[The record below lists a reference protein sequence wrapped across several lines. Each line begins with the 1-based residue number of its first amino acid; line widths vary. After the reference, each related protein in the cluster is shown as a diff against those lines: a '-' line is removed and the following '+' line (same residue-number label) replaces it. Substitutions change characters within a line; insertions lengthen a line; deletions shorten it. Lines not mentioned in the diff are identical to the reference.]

1 MREPSLEALLEHLG
15 RAPLE
20 SGALEGLLHWLKAA
34 APEPDDEGALP
45 PRTLRL
51 RELAAAFD
59 RHPESAKLRARLGEA
74 WRHASAIR
82 LLAETG
88 LPERSTFLSEA
99 LRKCVDG
106 VVPRG
111 EAAEGLYPI
120 LMRLRLTEADADWIE
135 GLSEEDIAPWRA
147 PLTPDPAAWSQA
159 IQLLA
164 ARAAAVGLGRD
175 LLDLDPGHDGASPFL
190 RLPDAAKA
198 WAEAPEDAAAQA
210 GWDGMRAACRALLRQ
225 AGERLDDQ
233 GVSTDL
239 VYRMELLDA
248 QLARIDTLLHAAAGR
263 EDRRVLAAHLARDAA
278 RHRSLRAHLGTT
290 LKRLARK
297 VVEHTG
303 ETGEHYMV
311 RDRKEWNLIGRAAAG
326 AGLLTV
332 LTAAGKY
339 ALAALPLSP
348 LIEGLG
354 LALNYAASFILMQL
368 FGLTLASKQPS
379 MTAAALA
386 AGLEREDG
394 MDEEVELVAAITR
407 SQTIATLGNVLAA
420 VPGSLLLCWAWLKL
434 SGHPLLSP
442 ETATHGLASLHP
454 WLSWTAVYAIFTGVC
469 LWAQSL
475 AAGWM
480 GNWAAYRRLPEAIAA
495 SPRIRMALGAKGAA
509 ALAEGTRKHLSGIV
523 GYVVLGFLLG
533 FVPVV
538 VSKFIGIH
546 LEVRHVTLQA
556 ASWALDLGSL
566 WRTPGW
572 QWPLALLGLGSIALI
587 GFFNFSV
594 SFWLALRTA
603 MRARDLDP
611 KGRRELRRR
620 ILSALNRQPGR
631 FLWAPAKAAA
641 ARMNPPPEGSPHA

>member
-1 MREPSLEALLEHLG
+1 MRDLSLAVHLG
-15 RAPLE
+15 NLLRTPAE
-20 SGALEGLLHWLKAA
+20 GNALEELLHWLKAGS
-34 APEPDDEGALP
+34 PESPYGAVP
-45 PRTLRL
+45 HRTLRL
-51 RELAAAFD
+51 RELASALDQHKAAAEL
-59 RHPESAKLRARLGEA
+59 HSRLGAA

-88 LPERSTFLSEA
+88 LPERTTFFGEA

-106 VVPRG
+106 LIPRG
-111 EAAEGLYPI
+111 EAAEDLYAI
-120 LMRLRLTEADADWIE
+120 LLRLRLTEADAAWIE
-135 GLSEEDIAPWRA
+135 GLSEEDIAPFRR
-147 PLTPDPAAWSQA
+147 LLLPDQNTWALA
-159 IQLLA
+159 IQILT

-175 LLDLDPGHDGASPFL
+175 LLDLDAGHDGNSPFL
-190 RLPDAAKA
+190 RLPEAAKA
-198 WAEAPEDAAAQA
+198 WSDAPEDAAAQA
-210 GWDGMRAACRALLRQ
+210 TWDETRSACKGTLLQ

-239 VYRMELLDA
+239 VYRMELLEA
-248 QLARIDTLLHAAAGR
+248 QLSRIDTLLHAATGR
-263 EDRRVLAAHLARDAA
+263 EDKRMLAVQLVRDAA

-311 RDRKEWNLIGRAAAG
+311 RDRSEWNLIGRAAAG

-332 LTAAGKY
+332 FTAVGKY
-339 ALAALPLSP
+339 ALTALPLSP
-348 LIEGLG
+348 LVEGLG
-354 LALNYAASFILMQL
+354 LALNYAVSFILMQL

-379 MTAAALA
+379 MTASALA

-394 MDEEVELVAAITR
+394 MEEEVELVAAITR

-420 VPGSLLLCWAWLKL
+420 IPGSLLFCWAWVKL
-434 SGHPLLSP
+434 SGHPLLSQ
-442 ETATHGLASLHP
+442 ETAMHGLTSLHP
-454 WLSWTAVYAIFTGVC
+454 WLSWTAIYAIFTGVC

-480 GNWAAYRRLPEAIAA
+480 GNWAAYRRLSEALAA
-495 SPRIRMALGAKGAA
+495 SPRVRDAFGVRGAA
-509 ALAEGTRKHLSGIV
+509 ALAVATRKHLSGIV
-523 GYVVLGFLLG
+523 GYITLGLLLG

-566 WRTPGW
+566 WHTPGW
-572 QWPLALLGLGSIALI
+572 QWSLVLLGMVSIVVI

-620 ILSALNRQPGR
+620 ILSALNQHPGR
-631 FLWAPAKAAA
+631 FLWAPRKRSLATLEA
-641 ARMNPPPEGSPHA
+641 PSHGTDHA

>member
-1 MREPSLEALLEHLG
+1 MREPSLDALLENLLG
-15 RAPLE
+15 AP
-20 SGALEGLLHWLKAA
+20 SKTGALEDLLQWLKAA
-34 APEPDDEGALP
+34 PPEPGATGIP

-51 RELAAAFD
+51 RELASALEHHPAAL
-59 RHPESAKLRARLGEA
+59 ELRERLGAA

-88 LPERSTFLSEA
+88 LPDRSTFLGEA
-99 LRKCVDG
+99 LRKGVDG
-106 VVPRG
+106 LVPRG
-111 EAAEGLYPI
+111 EAEEDLYAV
-120 LMRLRLTEADADWIE
+120 LVRLRLTEADAAWIE
-135 GLSEEDIAPWRA
+135 GLPEDDIAPFRGLLR
-147 PLTPDPAAWSQA
+147 PEPAAWAQA
-159 IQLLA
+159 IQILA

-175 LLDLDPGHDGASPFL
+175 LLDLDPGHDGDSPFL
-190 RLPDAAKA
+190 GLPDAAKA
-198 WAEAPEDAAAQA
+198 WGGAPDDAAAQR
-210 GWDGMRAACRALLRQ
+210 GWDETRSACRATLQ
-225 AGERLDDQ
+225 NAAERLDEQ

-239 VYRMELLDA
+239 IYRLELLDA
-248 QLARIDTLLHAAAGR
+248 QLSRIDSLLHAASGR
-263 EDRRVLAAHLARDAA
+263 EDRRVLAAQLMRDAA

-290 LKRLARK
+290 FKRLARK

-303 ETGEHYMV
+303 ETGEHYIV

-332 LTAAGKY
+332 FTAVGKY

-348 LIEGLG
+348 LIEGLA
-354 LALNYAASFILMQL
+354 LAANYAISFILMQFL
-368 FGLTLASKQPS
+368 GLTLASKQPS
-379 MTAAALA
+379 MTASALA

-420 VPGSLLLCWAWLKL
+420 IPGSLLLCWGWFKL
-434 SGHPLLSP
+434 SGQPLLSP
-442 ETATHGLASLHP
+442 DTASHGLTGLHP

-475 AAGWM
+475 AAGWT
-480 GNWAAYRRLPEAIAA
+480 GNWSAYRRLPEAIAA
-495 SPRIRMALGAKGAA
+495 SPRIRSAFGAKGAA
-509 ALAEGTRKHLSGIV
+509 GLAEATRKHLSGV
-523 GYVVLGFLLG
+523 AGYITLGFLLG
-533 FVPVV
+533 FVPVL

-556 ASWALDLGSL
+556 ASWALDMGSL
-566 WRTPGW
+566 WHTPDW
-572 QWPLALLGLGSIALI
+572 RWPLVLWGLPSLALI

-620 ILSALNRQPGR
+620 ILTALNRQPGR
-631 FLWAPAKAAA
+631 FLWAPA
-641 ARMNPPPEGSPHA
+641 RMGNHGP